1 MLSIL
6 IKKQLAEIFRAYL
19 YNPKKNK
26 ARSKFSIFVMFTF
39 FILVMVGLLGGMFSY
54 LSWNLRPVIQLGLG
68 WFYFSLLSGI
78 AIFLGAFG
86 SVFNTFSGLYLAKD
100 NDLLLSM
107 PIPVE
112 YVIISRLVTVYLMGL
127 MYSATVTIPAM
138 VIYFITDGFGPLKLV
153 GSILWILAVS
163 VIVFALSCLLGY
175 IVAFFS
181 TKLKRKNITTVFI
194 SLVFITVYYIVYF
207 KASDIM
213 RDLLLNAQL
222 YGEKVKGAAYPIY
235 LFGAVGTGDGIA
247 MAVYAVAV
255 VLLIA
260 VVWVVLS
267 RSFLKIVTSTG
278 KENHVTYR
286 EKNVKRR
293 SSFGALFGKELG
305 RFTGSASYMLNCGLG
320 IIILP
325 FIGVLFVLKG
335 DMVQDVASFL
345 FSGTPG
351 AVTIAVITA
360 ICGCA
365 SMNDIATPS
374 VSLEGKNLWIL
385 QSLPVS
391 AGSIL
396 RAKISLQFLLTEI
409 PALVPVICACA
420 VFDLPVI
427 EKVFI
432 FVLPTIYIG
441 LMSYFGMFLGLHN
454 PNLKWTSEI
463 YPIKQSLSVL
473 FALFGG
479 MLYAVAFF
487 VGFILLDQKVDV
499 MLYLGATTALTAV
512 LLLLLVLW
520 LHRAAEKLFVKLA

>member
-26 ARSKFSIFVMFTF
+26 ARSKFSIFLMFTL
-39 FILVMVGLLGGMFSY
+39 FILLMVGMLGGMFSY
-54 LSWNLRPVIQLGLG
+54 LSWSLRPVIQLGLG
-68 WFYFSLLSGI
+68 WFYFSLLSGL

-107 PIPVE
+107 PIPVD

-127 MYSATVTIPAM
+127 MYCSTVTIPAT
-138 VIYFITDGFGPLKLV
+138 VVYFITDSFSIMKLA
-153 GSILWILAVS
+153 GSILWIFAVS

-175 IVAFFS
+175 VVAFFS
-181 TKLKRKNITTVFI
+181 TKLKRKNITTVI
-194 SLVFITVYYIVYF
+194 IALVFITVYYIVYF
-207 KASDIM
+207 KAADIM
-213 RDLLLNAQL
+213 RDLLLHAQL
-222 YGEKVKGAAYPIY
+222 YGDKVKGAAYPLY
-235 LFGAVGTGDGIA
+235 LFGAMGTGDGIA
-247 MAVYAVAV
+247 MAIYAVVV

-260 VVWVVLS
+260 LIWIVLS

-278 KENHVTYR
+278 KESHVTYR
-286 EKNVKRR
+286 EKTVKRK

-305 RFTGSASYMLNCGLG
+305 RFTGSSSYMLNCGLG
-320 IIILP
+320 IILLP
-325 FIGVLFVLKG
+325 FIGVMFVLKG
-335 DMVQDVASFL
+335 AALQEMINSL
-345 FSGTPG
+345 FAEAHG
-351 AVTIAVITA
+351 AVALVIITA

-374 VSLEGKNLWIL
+374 ISLEGKNLWIL

-391 AGSIL
+391 VISIL
-396 RAKISLQFLLTEI
+396 RAKVFLQFILTEI
-409 PALVPVICACA
+409 PALVPMICACA
-420 VFDLPVI
+420 VFELTITEKIFILVI
-427 EKVFI
+427 
-432 FVLPTIYIG
+432 PTLYIG
-441 LMSYFGMFLGLHN
+441 LVSLFGMFLGLHN

-479 MLYAVAFF
+479 MFYAIAIL
-487 VGFILLDQKVDV
+487 VGFVFFREVAGV
-499 MLYLGATTALTAV
+499 MGYLGITTAVTAV

-520 LHRAAEKLFVKLA
+520 LHRGAPKLFAKLG